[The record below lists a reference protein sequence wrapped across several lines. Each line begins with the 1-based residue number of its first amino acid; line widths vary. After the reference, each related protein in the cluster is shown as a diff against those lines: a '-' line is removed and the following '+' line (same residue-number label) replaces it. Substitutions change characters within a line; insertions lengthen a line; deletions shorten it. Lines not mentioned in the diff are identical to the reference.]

1 MARGGFARG
10 PPKHI
15 FEGALAAQKLPAHA
29 GHPLLSAA
37 GIYQLG
43 MAAARIFAP
52 VNISLRH
59 KTTCEPS
66 PGGMLYLLVFSDP
79 FPPAPVLQRPL
90 LQRAIAADAAYLYSV

>member
-1 MARGGFARG
+1 MGWPSGAPVDEESCDFSAG
-10 PPKHI
+10 PWERVGISITPPNSLNS
-15 FEGALAAQKLPAHA
+15 GAQKLPAHA

-37 GIYQLG
+37 VNYQLG

-66 PGGMLYLLVFSDP
+66 SGGMLYLTLVRGPKS
-79 FPPAPVLQRPL
+79 RTGN
-90 LQRAIAADAAYLYSV
+90 